1 MGKFR
6 LTKIIIITLLLSTCG
21 CNLQQGSKKATI
33 RNREENIQEEASS
46 TSDIIPKI
54 QTIPVPERTPES
66 EVRLPEI
73 DPLDVEG
80 DLSIAGSSTVFP
92 LSRAIYER
100 FIEYG
105 YAGKVKLDR
114 VGSGAGFRLFC
125 KGGKTDISA
134 ASRPIKAREV
144 RSCAKINRQPIE
156 FRIGTDALAVVVNP
170 ENTFVSNITR
180 EELAAIFTSEKWSD
194 VNPDWPNDKI
204 KRFLPGEDSGTFD
217 FFVEEVLNNNKR
229 RLLRAPNTEF
239 SEDDDY
245 IEQSV
250 ASNTNGIGFLGYSY
264 YKMHADALRILS
276 IEGIK
281 PSAQTVDSGDYMLAR
296 PLFIYSDANIIRNKP
311 QVGEFIN
318 FYLSNVNQII
328 EEIGYFPSSPE
339 TLDESKTKLLEVYE
353 N

>member
-6 LTKIIIITLLLSTCG
+6 LTKLIIITLLLSTCG
-21 CNLQQGSKKATI
+21 CNLQQDSQKTI
-33 RNREENIQEEASS
+33 TQNREEETQEEASS
-46 TSDIIPKI
+46 QSEITPKV
-54 QTIPVPERTPES
+54 QPVSVPETPPES
-66 EVRLPEI
+66 KVRLPEI

-100 FIEYG
+100 FIKYG

-125 KGGKTDISA
+125 EGGKTDISA

-144 RSCAKINRQPIE
+144 QACAKINRRPIE
-156 FRIGTDALAVVVNP
+156 FHIGTDALAVVINP
-170 ENTFVSNITR
+170 ENKFITNITK
-180 EELAAIFTSEKWSD
+180 EELAAVITSEKWSD
-194 VNPDWPNDKI
+194 VNPNWPNDKI
-204 KRFLPGEDSGTFD
+204 KRFVPGEDSGTFD

-229 RLLRAPNTEF
+229 KLLSSPNTEF

-250 ASNTNGIGFLGYSY
+250 ASNTNGIGFFGYSY

>member
-1 MGKFR
+1 MGKSR
-6 LTKIIIITLLLSTCG
+6 LTKLTIITLLLSTCG

-33 RNREENIQEEASS
+33 QNTEENTQEEASS
-46 TSDIIPKI
+46 ISEIIPKV
-54 QTIPVPERTPES
+54 QPVSVPETLPES

-100 FIEYG
+100 FIKYG

-125 KGGKTDISA
+125 EGGNTDISA
-134 ASRPIKAREV
+134 ASRPIKVREV
-144 RSCAKINRQPIE
+144 QACAKINRRPIE

-170 ENTFVSNITR
+170 ENKFITNVTK
-180 EELAAIFTSEKWSD
+180 EELAAIITSEKWSD
-194 VNPDWPNDKI
+194 VNPNWPNDKI
-204 KRFLPGEDSGTFD
+204 KRFVPGEDSGTFD
-217 FFVEEVLNNNKR
+217 FFVEEVLNNNKT

-250 ASNTNGIGFLGYSY
+250 ASNTNGIGFFGYSY
-264 YKMHADALRILS
+264 YKMNADALRILS

-281 PSAQTVDSGDYMLAR
+281 PSAQTVDSGDYILAR

-328 EEIGYFPSSPE
+328 EEIGYFPSSPKA
-339 TLDESKTKLLEVYE
+339 LDESKTKLLEVYE

>member
-6 LTKIIIITLLLSTCG
+6 LTKLIIITLLLSTCG
-21 CNLQQGSKKATI
+21 CNLQQDSQKTI
-33 RNREENIQEEASS
+33 TQNREEETQEEASS
-46 TSDIIPKI
+46 QSEITPKV
-54 QTIPVPERTPES
+54 QPVSVPETPPES
-66 EVRLPEI
+66 KVRLPEI

-125 KGGKTDISA
+125 EGGKTDISA

-144 RSCAKINRQPIE
+144 QACAKINRRPIE
-156 FRIGTDALAVVVNP
+156 FHIGTDALAVVINP
-170 ENTFVSNITR
+170 ENKFITNITK
-180 EELAAIFTSEKWSD
+180 EELAAVITSEKWSD
-194 VNPDWPNDKI
+194 VNPNWPNDKI
-204 KRFLPGEDSGTFD
+204 KRFVPGEDSGTFD

-229 RLLRAPNTEF
+229 KLLSSPNTEF

-250 ASNTNGIGFLGYSY
+250 ASNTNGIGFFGYSY

-281 PSAQTVDSGDYMLAR
+281 PSAQTVDSGDYILAR

>member
-6 LTKIIIITLLLSTCG
+6 LTKLIIITLLLSTCG
-21 CNLQQGSKKATI
+21 CNLQQDSQKTI
-33 RNREENIQEEASS
+33 TQNREEETQEEASS
-46 TSDIIPKI
+46 QSEITPKV
-54 QTIPVPERTPES
+54 QPVSVPETPPES
-66 EVRLPEI
+66 KVRLPEI

-125 KGGKTDISA
+125 EGGKTDISA

-144 RSCAKINRQPIE
+144 QACAKINRRPIE
-156 FRIGTDALAVVVNP
+156 FHIGTDALAVVINP
-170 ENTFVSNITR
+170 ENKFITNITK
-180 EELAAIFTSEKWSD
+180 EELAAVITSEKWSD
-194 VNPDWPNDKI
+194 VNPNWPNDKI
-204 KRFLPGEDSGTFD
+204 KRFVPGEDSGTFD
-217 FFVEEVLNNNKR
+217 FFVEEVLNNNKT

-250 ASNTNGIGFLGYSY
+250 ASNTNGIGFFGYSY
-264 YKMHADALRILS
+264 YKMNADALKILS

-281 PSAQTVDSGDYMLAR
+281 PSAQTVDSGDYILAR

-328 EEIGYFPSSPE
+328 EEIGYFPSSPKA
-339 TLDESKTKLLEVYE
+339 LDESKTKLLEVYE

>member
-6 LTKIIIITLLLSTCG
+6 LTKLIIITLLLSTCG
-21 CNLQQGSKKATI
+21 CNLQQDSQKTI
-33 RNREENIQEEASS
+33 TQNREEETQEEASS
-46 TSDIIPKI
+46 QSEITPKV
-54 QTIPVPERTPES
+54 QPVSVPETPPES
-66 EVRLPEI
+66 KVRLPEI

-125 KGGKTDISA
+125 EGGKTDISA

-144 RSCAKINRQPIE
+144 QACAKINRRPIE
-156 FRIGTDALAVVVNP
+156 FHIGTDALAVVINP
-170 ENTFVSNITR
+170 ENKFITNITK
-180 EELAAIFTSEKWSD
+180 EELAAVITSEKWSD
-194 VNPDWPNDKI
+194 VNPNWPNDKI
-204 KRFLPGEDSGTFD
+204 KRFVPGEDSGTFD